1 MNTHTL
7 SISSTKEDID
17 SEITLNQI
25 DLFDFTELT
34 LDISNIYTEIFPT
47 YVSINWGDGSDVF
60 NPDIKIYRDY
70 RNESIFPEVQ
80 KGVTPVTFSN
90 NYTHKYYPS
99 SYALKKSLTFKMN
112 VGYVTGETLRLNVPI
127 IVNSQSYYENVDDI
141 DIIGVDLL
149 NDSNNTSRVT
159 LLTKKNNYV
168 VQLDNKSFK
177 DN

>member
-1 MNTHTL
+1 MNTFSL

-17 SEITLNQI
+17 SEVTLDQI
-25 DLFDFTELT
+25 DLFDFTEVT

-47 YVSINWGDGSDVF
+47 YVSINWGDGSEVF

-70 RNESIFPEVQ
+70 RNESIFPEIQ
-80 KGVTPVTFSN
+80 KGVTPVTFSD
-90 NYTHKYYPS
+90 NYKHKYYPS

-159 LLTKKNNYV
+159 FLTKKNNYV

>member
-70 RNESIFPEVQ
+70 RNESILVMKNKYLVYKERVARQVFII
-80 KGVTPVTFSN
+80 FISN
-90 NYTHKYYPS
+90 TNNLETS
-99 SYALKKSLTFKMN
+99 SA
-112 VGYVTGETLRLNVPI
+112 
-127 IVNSQSYYENVDDI
+127 
-141 DIIGVDLL
+141 DL
-149 NDSNNTSRVT
+149 NTSLLFGSAT
-159 LLTKKNNYV
+159 LERKRDAAKTIRYI
-168 VQLDNKSFK
+168 
-177 DN
+177 